1 MLPRTYQQIT
11 VISMDSNIIAMDR
24 QVQKHKLSAFFKD
37 LRNIKATAEQTVWT
51 ISYGAE
57 VMIMRR
63 VY

>member
-1 MLPRTYQQIT
+1 MLPRTYQPIT

-37 LRNIKATAEQTVWT
+37 LRNIKATVEQTVWT
-51 ISYGAE
+51 ISCGVE